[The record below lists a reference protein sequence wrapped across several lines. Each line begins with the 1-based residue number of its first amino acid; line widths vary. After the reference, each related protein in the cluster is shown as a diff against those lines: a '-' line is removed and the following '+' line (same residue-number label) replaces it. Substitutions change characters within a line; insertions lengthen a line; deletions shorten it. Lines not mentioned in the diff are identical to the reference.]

1 MKRALRSFARRAG
14 HRAAEAKSTNNA
26 WGDDMS
32 EVVANGRIRKAVRAL
47 LCGFPVASLATLAL
61 PAQAQQAPANQPEDQ
76 LQEVVVTG
84 LRASLQQSLD
94 IKREATGV
102 VDAIS
107 AEDIGK
113 FPDAN
118 LAEAMG
124 RVPGVTISRA
134 AEGQVAGVG
143 GSTGAAT
150 QVTVRGFGPQF
161 NETLFD
167 GRQVPTSTG
176 DRGFDFGALG
186 SDLVGQLDV
195 MKTPDASLSSGAI
208 GATINIKFPK
218 PFDHPGFHV
227 AGALSGQESTG
238 ASKVTPNGSVLISD
252 TFADDRFGIL
262 LAGAYDEIK
271 TRGNHI
277 NIQGWEGA
285 NGANNAGLE
294 QCQLKGSGPC
304 ASAVTGG
311 SITDWFI
318 QDYGIY
324 QEHNDDKRIGGR
336 LVVQARPVDGLEITL
351 DDNFSRQ
358 TLTQEQQGFSAWFS
372 NTGLTDVVQA
382 ADGTVTSFTQPNTA
396 TDFQAAI
403 NGSVV
408 RNNTTGLNVKWQAD
422 EHNSFMFDA
431 YTASS
436 KLNPGG
442 QLSQL
447 DADVGYGSAATYNSL
462 GIVVPG
468 GENLPYPVNY
478 GPAGNAASFT
488 DPGIIGSHVMV
499 IESKRN
505 SDTINQFKLEGVWE
519 DDNTKL
525 KYGVQFTHDAMAIRD
540 YTDLPYTWQM
550 YSGYGTGGGISPMPA
565 NLISSTFSTGPGFIS
580 GWGNGANLPANII
593 AANGYAIKDYLES
606 LNGAGMNVGNCSNLT
621 GSTPCTG
628 TYLMY
633 ESPGAHQDITEKTLA
648 PYVNLAALV
657 NIGHMPLHISLGARW
672 EDTKVDSAGLG
683 QLPTALITPGTGDV
697 TLYTMTL
704 TDVVAV
710 DKKNEYRYLLPSL
723 DLNLGITDEIKARL
737 DVSRTLTRPPLNYL
751 TPTVNIPAGQRI
763 GSLNGTGGNPDLLPY
778 LSDNIDLGAEWYYAR
793 NSYVS
798 IDAFVKELSNFI
810 VGGTVTQSVNGVTL
824 PALNAYS
831 PGGPNA
837 GGALAMF
844 AITSQVNGPSAE
856 VRGIELGIQHMFWDT
871 GFGFSANATFV
882 GTNRPYDPYDTS
894 TSGFAVT
901 GLANSWNFVPFYE
914 KYGFMIRLALNHQAE
929 FLNNFGQH
937 QPNSNFGAEPVFVNG
952 STYLDLSAAY
962 DINAHLSVFA
972 GAQNLTHEVF
982 STHGRFKE
990 QLLDVVDT
998 GRSFNL
1004 GMHFK
1009 F

>member
-1 MKRALRSFARRAG
+1 MR
-14 HRAAEAKSTNNA
+14 
-26 WGDDMS
+26 
-32 EVVANGRIRKAVRAL
+32 EVVANNRIREVVRAVL
-47 LCGFPVASLATLAL
+47 GGLPAVSLATLAM
-61 PAQAQQAPANQPEDQ
+61 PALAQQAPAASSSTNADDQ

-94 IKREATGV
+94 IKRNSEGI

-134 AEGQVAGVG
+134 AETQMAGVG

-186 SDLVGQLDV
+186 SDLVGQVDV
-195 MKTPDASLSSGAI
+195 MKTPDSTLSSGAI

-227 AGALSGQESTG
+227 AGSLSGQDSTG
-238 ASKVTPNGSVLISD
+238 ANKVTPNGSVLISD
-252 TFADDRFGIL
+252 TFADNRFGVL
-262 LAGAYDEIK
+262 LAGAYDETK

-285 NGANNAGLE
+285 NGATGNGLE
-294 QCQLKGSGPC
+294 ACQLKGQGPC
-304 ASAVTGG
+304 ASAVSGG
-311 SITDWFI
+311 PITDWYI
-318 QDYGIY
+318 QDYGVY
-324 QEHNDDKRIGGR
+324 QEHNDDKRLGGR
-336 LVVQARPVDGLEITL
+336 LVLQARPVDGLEITL
-351 DDNFSRQ
+351 DDNFSRE

-372 NTGLTDVVQA
+372 NTGLSDVVQA
-382 ADGTVTSFTQPNTA
+382 PDGTVTSFTQANTA

-408 RNNTTGLNVKWQAD
+408 RNNTTGLNVKWQAT
-422 EHNSFMFDA
+422 EHNSFMVDA

-447 DADVGYGSAATYNSL
+447 DADVGYGSASTYNNL

-468 GENLPYPVNY
+468 GNNLPYPVNY
-478 GPAGNAASFT
+478 GPAGDAASFT
-488 DPGIIGSHVMV
+488 DPAIIGSHVLVM
-499 IESKRN
+499 ESKQN
-505 SDTINQFKLEGVWE
+505 SDTINQFKLEGAW
-519 DDNTKL
+519 DDDTTRL
-525 KYGVQFTHDAMAIRD
+525 KYGVQFTHDAMALRD
-540 YTDLPYTWQM
+540 YNDLPYTWQM
-550 YSGYGTGGGISPMPA
+550 YSGYGTSGGVAPIPA
-565 NLISSTFSTGPGFIS
+565 NLISSTFSTGSGFIN

-593 AANGYAIKDYLES
+593 AGNGYAILNYLEG
-606 LNGAGMNVGNCSNLT
+606 LNGAGMNVGNCSNLS

-628 TYLMY
+628 KYLMY
-633 ESPGAHQDITEKTLA
+633 EIPGSHQDITERTLA
-648 PYVNLAALV
+648 PYVSVSTLAQ
-657 NIGHMPLHISLGARW
+657 IGSMPLRINLGARW
-672 EDTKVDSAGLG
+672 EDTKVDSLGLQ
-683 QLPTALITPGTGDV
+683 QLPTALTTPAASDR
-697 TLYTMTL
+697 TLYGLTL
-704 TDVVAV
+704 ADFSVIEA
-710 DKKNEYRYLLPSL
+710 KNEYRYLLPSL
-723 DLNLGITDEIKARL
+723 DLNLGITDTVKARL
-737 DVSRTLTRPPLNYL
+737 DVSRTLTRPPLNDL
-751 TPTVNIPAGQRI
+751 TPSVIIPSGQRI
-763 GSLNGTGGNPDLLPY
+763 GSLNGTSGNPDLLPY

-793 NSYVS
+793 NSYAS
-798 IDAFVKELSNFI
+798 IDAFVKEITNFV
-810 VGGTVTQSVNGVTL
+810 VGGTAAESVNGVTL
-824 PALNAYS
+824 PPLAAYS
-831 PGGPNA
+831 PGGPSA
-837 GGALAMF
+837 GGGLAEF
-844 AITSQVNGPSAE
+844 AVTSQVNGPSAE
-856 VRGIELGIQHMFWDT
+856 VRGIELGVQHLFWDT

-882 GTNRPYDPYDTS
+882 GTNRPYNPYDTS
-894 TSGFAVT
+894 TSGFAIT

-914 KYGFMIRLALNHQAE
+914 KHGFMLRLALNHQAE

-937 QPNSNFGAEPVFVNG
+937 QPNSNFGAEPVFVNAA
-952 STYLDLSAAY
+952 TYLDLSASY
-962 DINAHLSVFA
+962 DINSHLSVFF
-972 GAQNLTHEVF
+972 GADNLTREVF

-1004 GMHFK
+1004 GVHFK
-1009 F
+1009 L